1 MTPLATTAGAWL
13 ETEIVQLTTAIW
25 EATLGLAIEP
35 IAAFPEAC
43 AAQPGMDGLV
53 TISGDWHGAVAVQ
66 MPVPLTRI
74 VAGIMFRLD
83 ASLVSA
89 DDVVDA
95 IGEITNQTGGNVK
108 SLMPRAS
115 TLSLPTVTPSQ
126 GYALPVPDLDVSTR
140 VVFACGDSAF
150 VVTLL
155 AQKSGATL

>member
-1 MTPLATTAGAWL
+1 MTPPLVTTTGAWL
-13 ETEIVQLTTAIW
+13 EPELIQVTTAIW

-35 IAAFPEAC
+35 IAAFPDGC

-53 TISGDWHGAVAVQ
+53 TIAGDWAGAVAVQ
-66 MPVPLTRI
+66 MPVPLARV

-83 ASLVSA
+83 AAEVSA

-95 IGEITNQTGGNVK
+95 IGEIANQTGGNVK
-108 SLMPRAS
+108 ALMPGAS
-115 TLSLPTVTPSQ
+115 TLSLPAVAPSE
-126 GYALPVPDLDVSTR
+126 GYGLRLPDMDVVTR

-155 AQKSGATL
+155 AGGN